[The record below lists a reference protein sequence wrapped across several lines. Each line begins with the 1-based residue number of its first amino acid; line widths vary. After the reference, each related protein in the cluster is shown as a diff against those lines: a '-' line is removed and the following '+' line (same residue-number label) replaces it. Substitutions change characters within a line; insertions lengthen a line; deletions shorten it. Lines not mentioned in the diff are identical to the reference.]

1 MSLELVKKYNKAYRE
16 GNALVSDKEYDTLY
30 DKLSESEKSEIG
42 VGLEVDSDN
51 SRKRRLPKPMF
62 SLAKVKNLI
71 ELHKWM
77 KSKDIPMNTKFVLTP
92 KYDGLSFLNKYP
104 TNESYTR
111 GNGVYGQRSDTHYST
126 IQSNLTSLPLVPELE
141 NEYVF
146 GEIIMSKSK
155 FKNKYSNDFKNPR
168 NLVAGLM
175 NVKVPTLSLEDVDF
189 IRFGIFNDN
198 FNKSETLDILNE
210 VNHVKVPYVT
220 GNIDIFTESYL
231 NELYK
236 SWSTNYNIDGLVLE
250 VNDCKLRNKLG
261 RDKNGNPI
269 YARAYKGFDTT
280 SKTTT
285 ILDIEWGVGK
295 DGRLSPVFVLDPIDI
310 DGSTISR
317 VTGINAK
324 FVQDNN
330 FSISDEVGIIKSG
343 DIIPKIITLNGKS
356 IV

>member
-16 GNALVSDKEYDTLY
+16 GNALISDKEYDTLY
-30 DKLSESEKSEIG
+30 DKLYESEKNEIG

-77 KSKDIPMNTKFVLTP
+77 KSKDIPINTKFVLTP
-92 KYDGLSFLNKYP
+92 KYDGLSLLNKYP

-111 GNGVYGQRSDTHYST
+111 GNGVYGQRSDTHYSI
-126 IQSNLTSLPLVPELE
+126 IQSTLTSLPTVPELE

-146 GEIIMSKSK
+146 GEIIMSKNK

-189 IRFGIFNDN
+189 IRFGICNDN

-236 SWSTNYNIDGLVLE
+236 SWSTNYNIDGLIIDV
-250 VNDCKLRNKLG
+250 DDKDLRSKLG
-261 RDKNGNPI
+261 REKNNNPC
-269 YARAYKGFDTT
+269 YSRAIKIFEEEVKETN
-280 SKTTT
+280 
-285 ILDIEWGVGK
+285 ILNVEWGIGK
-295 DGRLSPVFVLDPIDI
+295 DGRLTPVFILEPIDI
-310 DGSTISR
+310 DGSVISR

-324 FVQDNN
+324 FVKDNN
-330 FSISDEVGIIKSG
+330 FKIGDNVGIVKSG